1 MKLSKQQKKK
11 LTDFRSWVKKERR
24 RHRIASY
31 PKFSFGVDNR
41 TLKIKYRFNI
51 NEVVGYDTIKDEP
64 ILKRKKVDKYT
75 SIPLNE
81 YELINVRHIFQDV
94 KKRVAKSDK
103 KVSGDSNNLQY
114 WMNDYYTTEIR
125 NGRKL
130 TEVSLRSDKDV
141 LLPYAEYIQK
151 YHPKYLDIY
160 QHINGGKKVL
170 DDYLNHKRNSI
181 TKYNRPPSKNTL
193 NGMYRRIK
201 GFFNWMSEK
210 DGSFPHN
217 MLKLKGYA
225 QERNKDKLPPATSI
239 EDMKKLIKWMDEN
252 IENKYEKHF
261 IPILRLLLISGCR
274 ISEAVSMKIDD
285 IDFKQREWSFFGK
298 NKWRTIKLDS
308 DTLWNDLDYWV
319 FDKKGKVRKDK
330 KFVFHLEYWRKGNK
344 EGKGGGIKLNLDKHI
359 TASGITHKFK
369 RVIKGLGL
377 NPKLTPHSCRR
388 GFITYMLE
396 KTNGN
401 VPMVAQLVGHSTW
414 EMVNRYNRARLPK
427 ERTTIN
433 LGEVIR
439 GTDIE
444 TTLDDVPLN
453 DVFKLFKQGE

>member
-130 TEVSLRSDKDV
+130 TEVSLRSDKQA

-170 DDYLNHKRNSI
+170 EDYLNHKRNSI

-308 DTLWNDLDYWV
+308 NTLWNDLDYWV

>member
-130 TEVSLRSDKDV
+130 TEVSLRSDKQA

-193 NGMYRRIK
+193 NNTYRRIK
-201 GFFNWMSEK
+201 GFFNWLSEK
-210 DGSFPHN
+210 DGSFPYN

-433 LGEVIR
+433 LGEVI
-439 GTDIE
+439 
-444 TTLDDVPLN
+444 
-453 DVFKLFKQGE
+453 KGE

>member
-170 DDYLNHKRNSI
+170 EDYLNHKRNSI

-252 IENKYEKHF
+252 VENKYEKHF

>member
-170 DDYLNHKRNSI
+170 EDYLNHKRNSI

-252 IENKYEKHF
+252 VENKYEKHF

-308 DTLWNDLDYWV
+308 NTLWNDLDYWV

>member
-1 MKLSKQQKKK
+1 MALSKPQQKK
-11 LTDFRSWVKKERR
+11 LTEFRKWVKKERR
-24 RHRIASY
+24 RYRIGSY

-193 NGMYRRIK
+193 NNTYRRIK
-201 GFFNWMSEK
+201 GFFNWLSEK
-210 DGSFPHN
+210 DGSFPYN

>member
-51 NEVVGYDTIKDEP
+51 NEVVGYDTDKDEP

-81 YELINVRHIFQDV
+81 YELINVRNIYNDV
-94 KKRVAKSDK
+94 KKRVERSDK
-103 KVSGDSNNLQY
+103 QVSGDSNNLQY

-210 DGSFPHN
+210 DGSFPYN
-217 MLKLKGYA
+217 MLKLKGYT
-225 QERNKDKLPPATSI
+225 QERNKDKLPPATSL
-239 EDMKKLIKWMDEN
+239 EDMKILIRWMDEN
-252 IENKYEKHF
+252 IENKYERHF
-261 IPILRLLLISGCR
+261 IPILRMLLLYGCR
-274 ISEAVSMKIDD
+274 ISEVVEMKMKD
-285 IDFKQREWSFFGK
+285 INVKTKIWEFFSKGS
-298 NKWRTIKLDS
+298 WRQIKLDS
-308 DTLWNDLDYWV
+308 ESLWRDLDYWV
-319 FDKKGKVRKDK
+319 FDKKGKVRTDK
-330 KFVFHLEYWRKGNK
+330 EYVFHLEYWRRGGKD
-344 EGKGGGIKLNLDKHI
+344 GKGGGVKMNLDKHI
-359 TASGITHKFK
+359 SVSGVEHKFK

-401 VPMVAQLVGHSTW
+401 VPLVAQLVGHSSW
-414 EMVNRYNRARLPK
+414 EMVYRYNRERLPK
-427 ERTTIN
+427 ERTTIS
-433 LGEVIR
+433 LGDVIK
-439 GTDIE
+439 GD
-444 TTLDDVPLN
+444 
-453 DVFKLFKQGE
+453 

>member
-193 NGMYRRIK
+193 NNTYRRIK
-201 GFFNWMSEK
+201 GFFNWLSEK
-210 DGSFPHN
+210 DGSFPYN

>member
-130 TEVSLRSDKDV
+130 TEVSLRSDKQA

-170 DDYLNHKRNSI
+170 EDYLNHKRNSI

-252 IENKYEKHF
+252 VENKYEKHF

-308 DTLWNDLDYWV
+308 NTLWNDLDYWV

-433 LGEVIR
+433 LGEVI
-439 GTDIE
+439 
-444 TTLDDVPLN
+444 
-453 DVFKLFKQGE
+453 KGE

>member
-130 TEVSLRSDKDV
+130 TEVSLRSDKQA

-252 IENKYEKHF
+252 VENKYEKHF

-308 DTLWNDLDYWV
+308 NTLWNDLDYWV

>member
-81 YELINVRHIFQDV
+81 YELINVRHIYQDV
-94 KKRVAKSDK
+94 KKWVAKSDK

-130 TEVSLRSDKDV
+130 TEVSLRSDKQA

-170 DDYLNHKRNSI
+170 EDYLNHKRNSI

>member
-170 DDYLNHKRNSI
+170 EDYLNHKRNSI

-308 DTLWNDLDYWV
+308 NTLWNDLDYWV

>member
-1 MKLSKQQKKK
+1 
-11 LTDFRSWVKKERR
+11 
-24 RHRIASY
+24 
-31 PKFSFGVDNR
+31 
-41 TLKIKYRFNI
+41 
-51 NEVVGYDTIKDEP
+51 
-64 ILKRKKVDKYT
+64 
-75 SIPLNE
+75 
-81 YELINVRHIFQDV
+81 
-94 KKRVAKSDK
+94 
-103 KVSGDSNNLQY
+103 
-114 WMNDYYTTEIR
+114 
-125 NGRKL
+125 
-130 TEVSLRSDKDV
+130 
-141 LLPYAEYIQK
+141 
-151 YHPKYLDIY
+151 
-160 QHINGGKKVL
+160 
-170 DDYLNHKRNSI
+170 
-181 TKYNRPPSKNTL
+181 
-193 NGMYRRIK
+193 
-201 GFFNWMSEK
+201 
-210 DGSFPHN
+210 

-433 LGEVIR
+433 LGEVI
-439 GTDIE
+439 
-444 TTLDDVPLN
+444 
-453 DVFKLFKQGE
+453 KGE

>member
-170 DDYLNHKRNSI
+170 EDYLNHKRNSI

-193 NGMYRRIK
+193 NNTYRRIK
-201 GFFNWMSEK
+201 GFFNWLSEK
-210 DGSFPHN
+210 DGSFPYN

-252 IENKYEKHF
+252 VENKYEKHF

>member
-193 NGMYRRIK
+193 NNTYRRIK
-201 GFFNWMSEK
+201 GFFNWLSEK
-210 DGSFPHN
+210 DGSFPYN

-433 LGEVIR
+433 LGEVI
-439 GTDIE
+439 
-444 TTLDDVPLN
+444 
-453 DVFKLFKQGE
+453 KGE

>member
-193 NGMYRRIK
+193 NNTYRRIK
-201 GFFNWMSEK
+201 GFFNWLSEK
-210 DGSFPHN
+210 DGSFPYN

-308 DTLWNDLDYWV
+308 NTLWNDLDYWV

-433 LGEVIR
+433 LGEVI
-439 GTDIE
+439 
-444 TTLDDVPLN
+444 
-453 DVFKLFKQGE
+453 KGE

>member
-193 NGMYRRIK
+193 NNTYRRIK
-201 GFFNWMSEK
+201 GFFNWLSEK
-210 DGSFPHN
+210 DGSFPYN

-252 IENKYEKHF
+252 VENKYEKHF

>member
-193 NGMYRRIK
+193 NNTYRRIK
-201 GFFNWMSEK
+201 GFFNWLSEK
-210 DGSFPHN
+210 DGSFPYN

-252 IENKYEKHF
+252 VENKYEKHF

-433 LGEVIR
+433 LGEVI
-439 GTDIE
+439 
-444 TTLDDVPLN
+444 
-453 DVFKLFKQGE
+453 KGE

>member
-170 DDYLNHKRNSI
+170 EDYLNHKRNSI

-193 NGMYRRIK
+193 NNTYRRIK
-201 GFFNWMSEK
+201 GFFNWLSEK
-210 DGSFPHN
+210 DGSFPYN

-433 LGEVIR
+433 LGEVI
-439 GTDIE
+439 
-444 TTLDDVPLN
+444 
-453 DVFKLFKQGE
+453 KGE

>member
-193 NGMYRRIK
+193 NNTYRRIK
-201 GFFNWMSEK
+201 GFFNWLSEK
-210 DGSFPHN
+210 DGSFPYN

-252 IENKYEKHF
+252 VENKYEKHF

-308 DTLWNDLDYWV
+308 NTLWNDLDYWV

-433 LGEVIR
+433 LGEVI
-439 GTDIE
+439 
-444 TTLDDVPLN
+444 
-453 DVFKLFKQGE
+453 KGE